1 MLSKLFPKSEF
12 AKNIF
17 ALSLGSIGAQVL
29 NFFFTAFLTRIY
41 SPSDFGLLS
50 IYISVSSLIGVF
62 SAGKYDVAIVV
73 SKDRKQSISL
83 VQLCF
88 FITSVFSILSFL
100 VIVFFKSII
109 ITHLDHPEIYNW
121 FYFIPLTLFFTSATQ
136 TIWMWNVR
144 EKSFKD
150 LSVIRFIETIF
161 NGGTSILLN
170 FMGAIGLLFGTLL
183 SQLSSAVYL
192 VFKLFRR
199 DKVNP
204 FSFEKETLTQYAI
217 LYSEFPRFNI
227 LQGFTDMLLITGIVL
242 VGSNFFTVYVIGIY
256 SLCMRVLQLP
266 MGLIVKPIA
275 HVFFAEASE
284 KHRRGENFYE
294 LTKQTVKRTAFFAS
308 IIPVALIIAGPFLFG
323 LVFGQSWRES
333 GVYAQILSFW
343 IFLDLVKAPIA
354 QIPAIVGKQKEV
366 LVRTILVTTTLL
378 LVIAGAGYF
387 ENDHPRQAFLIIS
400 VFQCVQTLFFILYF
414 LRLSKQTVAK

>member
-1 MLSKLFPKSEF
+1 MLNKLIPKSEF

-17 ALSLGSIGAQVL
+17 TLSLGSIGAQVL

-73 SKDRKQSISL
+73 SKDREQSISL

-88 FITSVFSILSFL
+88 FITLLFSILTL
-100 VIVFFKSII
+100 GIVVFFKTLII
-109 ITHLDHPEIYNW
+109 SHLDHPEIYNW

-144 EKSFKD
+144 EKNFKD

-161 NGGTSILLN
+161 NGGTSIILN
-170 FMGAIGLLFGTLL
+170 FLGAIGMLFGTLF
-183 SQLSSAVYL
+183 SQMASFLYL
-192 VFKLFRR
+192 VIKLLSRE
-199 DKVNP
+199 KVNP
-204 FSFEKETLTQYAI
+204 FRFEKDALTKNAI

-227 LQGFTDMLLITGIVL
+227 LQGFTDMLLITGIIV
-242 VGSNFFTVYVIGIY
+242 VGSNFFSVYVIGIY

-284 KHRRGENFYE
+284 KHRRGDDFYE
-294 LTKQTVKRTAFFAS
+294 LTKQTVLRTAFFAS
-308 IIPVALIIAGPFLFG
+308 IIPLILVIAGPFLFG

-333 GVYAQILSFW
+333 GVYAQLLSLW

-354 QIPAIVGKQKEV
+354 QIPAIIGKQKEV
-366 LVRTILVTTTLL
+366 LYCTILITLSLL
-378 LVIAGAGYF
+378 LVIALAGYF
-387 ENDHPRQAFLIIS
+387 EHDQPRKAFLIIA
-400 VFQCVQTLFFILYF
+400 VFQSVQTLFFILYF
-414 LRLSKQTVAK
+414 LRLSKQNIAI